1 MWEVI
6 SFLLVKL
13 AMWEVISFLHQLLD
27 FELKSLNTEI
37 VNGLSS

>member
-1 MWEVI
+1 MREVI